1 MNAESAAFLKRL
13 EKCGWFH
20 ALPKPVATAVRRR
33 VATSPARA
41 EQPREA
47 LVSVAIDSR
56 YLLSERPYSTLLRQF
71 AEASGG
77 LLRPD
82 TVSETTA
89 GLTTRFMFVQAGRI
103 YELTLPSDADEP
115 PAAFYATINRAMHEG
130 GSELRFA
137 EVLDLPWS
145 PITGFVLCTPKA
157 FSAAVA
163 ARLFTGRLPKTVS
176 TRPKRSRATKR

>member
-13 EKCGWFH
+13 EKCGWFRG
-20 ALPKPVATAVRRR
+20 LPKTVAVAVRRQ
-33 VATSPARA
+33 VGTSRARN

-82 TVSETTA
+82 SVTETTE
-89 GLTTRFMFVQAGRI
+89 GLTERFKFVQAGRI
-103 YELTLPSDADEP
+103 YELTLPADADEP
-115 PAAFYATINRAMHEG
+115 PAAFYATINRAMHEA

-137 EVLDLPWS
+137 EILDLPWS
-145 PITGFVLCTPKA
+145 PVTGFVLCTPKA
-157 FSAAVA
+157 FSAAVR
-163 ARLFTGRLPKTVS
+163 ARLFTGRLPKTPA
-176 TRPKRSRATKR
+176 TRPKGRAAKR